1 MSADEGAP
9 FDIGQLMGQ
18 LGRMQQNL
26 AEAQEATAAEVVE
39 GTAGG
44 GAVKV
49 RLTGAFEFQSV
60 TIDPSVVD
68 PGDVDMLQDLV
79 LVAVRDGVEKA
90 GALASD
96 ALSSAGFGGMPGL
109 GGLPGIGDLGDLL
122 GPG

>member
-1 MSADEGAP
+1 MSSGEGLP

-26 AEAQEATAAEVVE
+26 VEAQEAAATEVVE
-39 GTAGG
+39 GSAGG

-49 RLTGAFEFQSV
+49 RLSGAFEFQSV

-68 PGDVDMLQDLV
+68 PGDVEMLQDLV
-79 LVAVRDGVEKA
+79 LAAIRDGIEKA
-90 GALASD
+90 GNLASD
-96 ALSSAGFGGMPGL
+96 ALGSAGFGGMAGL
-109 GGLPGIGDLGDLL
+109 GDIPGIGDLGGLL

>member
-1 MSADEGAP
+1 MSSSEGPP

-18 LGRMQQNL
+18 LGQIQQNL
-26 AEAQEATAAEVVE
+26 VEAQEAAATEVVE
-39 GTAGG
+39 GSAGG
-44 GAVKV
+44 GCVKV

-79 LVAVRDGVEKA
+79 LAAIRDGVDKA

-96 ALSSAGFGGMPGL
+96 ALGSAGFGGMPGF
-109 GGLPGIGDLGDLL
+109 GAIPGIGDLGGLL